1 MYKFRFIRFTF
12 KMLLVA
18 AEVDMKSAEEVKEGE
33 EGEEM
38 VDVTLMMEAETA
50 EMTMQTVVGAI
61 MDEMIDD

>member
-1 MYKFRFIRFTF
+1 
-12 KMLLVA
+12 MLLVA